1 MSILLEPTEDAPSRV
16 AWTMA
21 DGELVATSCPSG
33 WRLDRSWGA
42 DPLFTTH
49 RPRLRLGIGTGIVIA
64 SLDAPTVIAPRTSG
78 VEWWLSWPLA
88 VEVIAPGGEIIEQWR
103 PGLRRTLFGAIH
115 DGGVESTVRCTH
127 LPDPDATAMS
137 PPAALHVV
145 VDSRAAGPITLR
157 RFPVDEALLSL
168 ARADR
173 RFVCGSVRVRVEDGQ
188 RAEVE
193 TRPLPAIGGF
203 APVPRDRPASSPD
216 RVPTLSWLLDA
227 TRRSV
232 EFQP

>member
-1 MSILLEPTEDAPSRV
+1 MSVLLEPTEDAPSRV
-16 AWTMA
+16 AWTITA
-21 DGELVATSCPSG
+21 GELVATSCPSG
-33 WRLDRSWGA
+33 WRLDRTWGV

-49 RPRLRLGIGTGIVIA
+49 RPLLRLGIGTGLVIA

-88 VEVIAPGGEIIEQWR
+88 VEVVAPGGEIIEQWR

-115 DGGVESTVRCTH
+115 DGRVESTVRCTI
-127 LPDPDATAMS
+127 LPDLDAAATS

-145 VDSRAAGPITLR
+145 VDSRAASPVTLR

-168 ARADR
+168 ARAGP
-173 RFVCGSVRVRVEDGQ
+173 RFVCGSVRVRVEDGH

-193 TRPLPAIGGF
+193 ARPLPAIHGF
-203 APVPRDRPASSPD
+203 TPVRRDRPPTSPD
-216 RVPTLSWLLDA
+216 RVRTLNWLLDA